1 MTIRLFVEPG
11 QVYSWLQFTH
21 SKPPCSIALDGIV
34 NDRPRRDPRGPYANF
49 DHHAR
54 VDRLATRSTAEQV
67 MFEINLGLFS
77 TFQRNGEPTANV
89 FVNDADE
96 DTCLAV
102 WLLRHH
108 TEALTGSLGLAR
120 LVYYEDRLDATA
132 GAYPLRDALQYRQM
146 AWIFEPYHNARYE
159 GQLPKMDE
167 HEMNDLIDSIMP
179 RITAHVNGSGG
190 EMELNGRIEVLG
202 GGPGW
207 SLVRET
213 GPAARLAL
221 FDMGTQA
228 FVVYRGESEGRHHY
242 ALGRRSV
249 WVPWPWR
256 QLIRALNRED
266 PAVQSRDCYQWG
278 PLSSA
283 ATIGGSPRAGGS
295 ALTPSEVERIIN
307 RVLAANADSDG
318 DSRSRARQRAGRASD

>member
-1 MTIRLFVEPG
+1 MSIRLFVEPG

-21 SKPPCSIALDGIV
+21 AKPPYSIALDGLV

-67 MFEINLGLFS
+67 MLEINLGLFR
-77 TFQRNGEPTANV
+77 TFQREGEPTANI

-96 DTCLAV
+96 DTCLSV
-102 WLLRHH
+102 WLLRNHAQV
-108 TEALTGSLGLAR
+108 TRGNVTLAR

-132 GAYPLRDALQYRQM
+132 GAYPLHNPSMSRRL
-146 AWIFEPYHNARYE
+146 AWIFEPYHAARYD
-159 GQLPKMDE
+159 GRLARMDDV
-167 HEMNDLIDSIMP
+167 EMGDLIESIMP
-179 RITAHVNGSGG
+179 RIDAHVAGQGG
-190 EMELNGRIEVLG
+190 ETELEGRIETLG

-221 FDMGTQA
+221 YDAGVQA

-242 ALGRRSV
+242 TLGRRSV

-256 QLIRALNRED
+256 RLIRELNKED
-266 PAVQSRDCYQWG
+266 PAVQPRDCYRWG

-295 ALTPSEVERIIN
+295 ALTPHQLETIIN
-307 RVLAANADSDG
+307 HVLAGEEFRAGTSP
-318 DSRSRARQRAGRASD
+318 SRARTP

>member
-1 MTIRLFVEPG
+1 MSIRLFVEPG

-21 SKPPCSIALDGIV
+21 AKPPYSIALDGLV

-67 MFEINLGLFS
+67 LLEINLGLFR
-77 TFQRNGEPTANV
+77 TFQRDGEPTANL

-96 DTCLAV
+96 DTCLSV

-108 TEALTGSLGLAR
+108 AEVLSGNVHLAR
-120 LVYYEDRLDATA
+120 LVYFEDRLDATA
-132 GAYPLRDALQYRQM
+132 GAYPLRDPLQYRQM
-146 AWIFEPYHNARYE
+146 AWVFEPYHDARYE
-159 GQLPKMDE
+159 GRLQKMDE
-167 HEMNDLIDSIMP
+167 LAMGDLIESVLP
-179 RITAHVNGSGG
+179 RITAHINGQGG
-190 EMELNGRIEVLG
+190 ETVLQGRIEVFG
-202 GGPGW
+202 GGNGW
-207 SLVRET
+207 SLLRET

-221 FDMGTQA
+221 FDSGIQA

-242 ALGRRSV
+242 VLGRRSV
-249 WVPWPWR
+249 WVPLPWR
-256 QLIRALNRED
+256 RLIRELNKED
-266 PAVQSRDCYQWG
+266 PAVQPRDCYRWG

-295 ALTPSEVERIIN
+295 ALTPTQVEAIIN
-307 RVLAANADSDG
+307 RVLAGEQD
-318 DSRSRARQRAGRASD
+318 RASETAVQARTP